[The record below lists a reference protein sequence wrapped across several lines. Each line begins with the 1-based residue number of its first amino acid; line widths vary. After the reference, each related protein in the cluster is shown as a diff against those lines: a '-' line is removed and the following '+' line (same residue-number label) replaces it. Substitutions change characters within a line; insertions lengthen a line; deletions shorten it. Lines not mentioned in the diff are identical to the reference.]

1 MLALVLLIAS
11 CLAIQTAATTT
22 PIPAV
27 YEAGDAAPAGSPNK
41 AEPGKS
47 SSETS
52 KYCDR
57 SLCLH
62 DLKHVACNASTDLHD
77 KCSLDAEILEITP
90 KVQRFLLRR
99 FNELRDSVAKGGF
112 NGLSPASHMGTLKW
126 NSELA
131 YLAAFNVRDCVL
143 RHDECRNT
151 NFTQNAGQTVG
162 YRGIKGKVPE
172 LEDTLRDIIA
182 VWMRENAG
190 TSMVNIMKYNEPE
203 IGTPKYNFIQIVLE
217 NAEFVGCAIVQ
228 QSRNGW
234 LQTFFTCNYGNAPV
248 VGSPVYESG
257 QKAAEAC
264 KSGVNPKYVH
274 LCAESE
280 VYEKVTPNGGNASNA
295 ENKARTLG
303 KRDFVMLN
311 SKTDD
316 ADSPVLQPRSGSP
329 VYESGQK
336 AAEACKSGVNPKYV
350 HLCAE
355 SEVYEKVTPNG
366 GNASNAENKARTL
379 GKRDFVMLNSKTDD
393 ADSPVLQPRSG
404 TPAAEGGV
412 AAPAADGAAAPAAAP
427 AAEGGAAP
435 PAEAGA
441 TPAVEG
447 AAPGVTPVAG
457 EGPATAPAAGGTPGS
472 GSPGGGEAHVEGLL
486 EPKPTPLEKA
496 ALEKKFARFLA
507 LMKRAEMFHGRR
519 KIVVISSNHEVEDD
533 RVQQEGGQA
542 DSTNS
547 PMESAFSSRGGI
559 MRRSKSSHGRSRR
572 PSSYWAPQWIAI
584 P

>member
-316 ADSPVLQPRSGSP
+316 ADSPVLQPRSG
-329 VYESGQK
+329 
-336 AAEACKSGVNPKYV
+336 
-350 HLCAE
+350 
-355 SEVYEKVTPNG
+355 
-366 GNASNAENKARTL
+366 
-379 GKRDFVMLNSKTDD
+379 
-393 ADSPVLQPRSG
+393 